1 MTILLIITL
10 IMTAAFA
17 ALTILSRRL
26 SAKLSLILN
35 GGLAVLGAA
44 GIPTLAI
51 IFRALNT
58 SADAAWAADNYAF
71 FLKISLIASGI
82 LLFLTVVPT
91 LISAMNVKT
100 SGYSEFL
107 RKAFPVIASSSLLML
122 SLLAYPFVRHITSNI
137 GAFVYLTGAAESA
150 LMRLP
155 YVLTD
160 VKKYRSERFRLK
172 NEK

>member
-1 MTILLIITL
+1 MTDIDVLDMDGQPTKG
-10 IMTAAFA
+10 TANAQI
-17 ALTILSRRL
+17 AL
-26 SAKLSLILN
+26 AHAY
-35 GGLAVLGAA
+35 GDGLEVSCENTVRAVEHLMYFDNSP
-44 GIPTLAI
+44 INRSI
-51 IFRALNT
+51 
-58 SADAAWAADNYAF
+58 DNYAF